1 MLCSSEE
8 PRKADMGI
16 MAAARPVEQ
25 SGRDKRLLEP
35 CIFVVFG
42 ASGDL
47 TKRKLLPA
55 MFRLRQAGLLP
66 EEILGV
72 GVARPELFE
81 TVVPDN
87 KDGIRKG
94 GGVAANDAP

>member
-1 MLCSSEE
+1 
-8 PRKADMGI
+8 MGI

-47 TKRKLLPA
+47 MKRKLLPA
-55 MFRLRQAGLLP
+55 MFHLRQAGLLAG
-66 EEILGV
+66 EILVV
-72 GVARPELFE
+72 GVARRGLFGE
-81 TVVPDN
+81 VRPHM
-87 KDGIRKG
+87 KEGSGKG
-94 GGVAANDAP
+94 RGRAGNGSRACYVRVGGAAV